1 MTPRY
6 FDKKN
11 LIKSQKKDLSKFE
24 SDDQV
29 TLLYNFGFA
38 KTNSEKAKVA
48 KKTTKKSQVVQENL
62 LELEKI
68 RSWIWKKSYLFI
80 NFLNFPTLKIA
91 PIARTANVQKK
102 ERKKSPKKI
111 GTHDH
116 GSDTKVDCIQEKMPI

>member
-1 MTPRY
+1 MTTTIILKSTSTMTPRY

-48 KKTTKKSQVVQENL
+48 KKTTKKSHVVQENL

-68 RSWIWKKSYLFI
+68 RS
-80 NFLNFPTLKIA
+80 
-91 PIARTANVQKK
+91 
-102 ERKKSPKKI
+102 
-111 GTHDH
+111 
-116 GSDTKVDCIQEKMPI
+116 

>member
-11 LIKSQKKDLSKFE
+11 LLMKTSQNKKADLLSKFE

-38 KTNSEKAKVA
+38 KTNSEKEKVTR
-48 KKTTKKSQVVQENL
+48 KTTKKSQVVQENL

-68 RSWIWKKSYLFI
+68 RS
-80 NFLNFPTLKIA
+80 
-91 PIARTANVQKK
+91 
-102 ERKKSPKKI
+102 
-111 GTHDH
+111 
-116 GSDTKVDCIQEKMPI
+116 

>member
-29 TLLYNFGFA
+29 TLLYNFDFA
-38 KTNSEKAKVA
+38 TTNSEEEVSSI
-48 KKTTKKSQVVQENL
+48 KKKFATRKTSKRSLLVQENL

-68 RSWIWKKSYLFI
+68 RS
-80 NFLNFPTLKIA
+80 
-91 PIARTANVQKK
+91 
-102 ERKKSPKKI
+102 
-111 GTHDH
+111 
-116 GSDTKVDCIQEKMPI
+116 

>member
-11 LIKSQKKDLSKFE
+11 LLIKTSQNKKALSKFE

-38 KTNSEKAKVA
+38 KTNSEKEKVTR
-48 KKTTKKSQVVQENL
+48 KTTKKSQVVQENL

-68 RSWIWKKSYLFI
+68 RS
-80 NFLNFPTLKIA
+80 
-91 PIARTANVQKK
+91 
-102 ERKKSPKKI
+102 
-111 GTHDH
+111 
-116 GSDTKVDCIQEKMPI
+116 

>member
-11 LIKSQKKDLSKFE
+11 LIISQKKDLSKFE

-38 KTNSEKAKVA
+38 KTNSEEKAKVA
-48 KKTTKKSQVVQENL
+48 KKTTRKSQVVQENL

-68 RSWIWKKSYLFI
+68 RS
-80 NFLNFPTLKIA
+80 
-91 PIARTANVQKK
+91 
-102 ERKKSPKKI
+102 
-111 GTHDH
+111 
-116 GSDTKVDCIQEKMPI
+116 

>member
-1 MTPRY
+1 MTTTIILKSTSTMTPRY

-11 LIKSQKKDLSKFE
+11 LIISQKKDLSKFE

-68 RSWIWKKSYLFI
+68 RS
-80 NFLNFPTLKIA
+80 
-91 PIARTANVQKK
+91 
-102 ERKKSPKKI
+102 
-111 GTHDH
+111 
-116 GSDTKVDCIQEKMPI
+116 